1 MFPRLTIGKPRTAHS
16 RRKLEDW
23 DIERIL
29 KDYAD
34 AAERMKEA
42 GLDGLEIQAYGHL
55 MDQFWSPLT
64 NELDPPYGGSL
75 DNRLRFTFEVLRA
88 MRERVGEAFIIGV
101 RYTGDE
107 LLEGGIGK
115 EDGLEISKRL
125 KTSGLIDFL
134 NVVRGHIDTD
144 AGLTDVIPIQGMPSA
159 PHLDFA
165 GEISAATQLP
175 DIPRSPDSGCG
186 YRAACNRVGQS

>member
-1 MFPRLTIGKPRTAHS
+1 
-16 RRKLEDW
+16 
-23 DIERIL
+23 
-29 KDYAD
+29 
-34 AAERMKEA
+34 
-42 GLDGLEIQAYGHL
+42 

-64 NELDPPYGGSL
+64 NALDPPYGGSL

-88 MRERVGEAFIIGV
+88 MRRRIGEEFIIGV

-115 EDGLEISKRL
+115 ESGLEISTRL
-125 KTSGLIDFL
+125 KDSGLIDFL

-165 GEISAATQLP
+165 GEIRAATNFP
-175 DIPRSPDSGCG
+175 TFH
-186 YRAACNRVGQS
+186 AARI